1 MRVLSLPY
9 DQIIEEVKQL
19 ENEIKQIKHS
29 ILKLCWYMRG
39 SITMEDAYYLTKED
53 QEIISD
59 IVKENLETTKSSGLP
74 FF

>member
-1 MRVLSLPY
+1 MRILSLPY
-9 DQIIEEVKQL
+9 DQILKEVKNL
-19 ENEIKQIKHS
+19 NDEVKEIKHS

-53 QEIISD
+53 QEIISN